1 MKSEKAKQYLLK
13 VVTPIA
19 MMYPYCPGECDIK
32 LIEAKRAIYLAEQE
46 AEERMREKAKRA
58 FECVWNAT
66 PKQVAEECGI
76 SIQEI
81 NNEAAAMKYCHQLF
95 IQKLTQNG
103 ND

>member
-1 MKSEKAKQYLLK
+1 MKS
-13 VVTPIA
+13 
-19 MMYPYCPGECDIK
+19 
-32 LIEAKRAIYLAEQE
+32 KRAQKELEKLEKFYPFSGWIAPSDTYRIAEIAEQE

>member
-32 LIEAKRAIYLAEQE
+32 LIEAKRAIELAEQE
-46 AEERMREKAKRA
+46 TEERMRKKAAKAYCRD
-58 FECVWNAT
+58 CCCTVVG
-66 PKQVAEECGI
+66 KCGI
-76 SIQEI
+76 GSE
-81 NNEAAAMKYCHQLF
+81 NCVALRDF
-95 IQKLTQNG
+95 IQKLNENE